1 MLGERKRLVLRA
13 IIDNY
18 IQTAEPV
25 GSRTIARKHD
35 LGVSSA
41 TIRNEMADL
50 EETGYL
56 HQPHVSAGR
65 IPSDKG
71 YRFYVD
77 ALVQPHSFS
86 HAERRRIREEISKGS
101 SGLERITHEAARL
114 LAVLTD
120 SISVV
125 VAPGMD
131 QLVLQHL
138 QMSVLDDSQIL
149 LTLVLHPGIVKN
161 RLIYTEQQYTAEEI
175 SDLSQVLNQ
184 KLKGI
189 TYRELGATILNEIA
203 RNFGEIGKVLVEL
216 LIQGLIEEKGEQ
228 VYASGTTNILNQPEF
243 RNVERAIALLEVL
256 EEKERVLGLLT
267 DTSKLSG
274 VQVVIGHE
282 NMLSS
287 LKDCSLVT
295 CTYYV
300 GSNVVGTLGV
310 IGPTRMDYGRIIS
323 AVGLVSNSLSAL
335 LSEQK

>member
-1 MLGERKRLVLRA
+1 MVLRA

-18 IQTAEPV
+18 IETAEPV

-86 HAERRRIREEISKGS
+86 LTEHLKIREEFTKTKT
-101 SGLERITHEAARL
+101 GLERAINEAARL
-114 LAVLTD
+114 LAFLTD
-120 SISVV
+120 SISLV
-125 VAPGMD
+125 VAPGTD
-131 QLVLQHL
+131 QLVLKHL
-138 QMSVLDDSQIL
+138 QLAWIEGSGIL
-149 LTLVLHPGIVKN
+149 LTVVLHPGVVKN
-161 RLIYTEQQYTAEEI
+161 RLIRTEQQYTPGEI
-175 SDLSQVLNQ
+175 NELSSVLNQ

-189 TYRELGATILNEIA
+189 TYRELSSTIFSEIA
-203 RNFGEIGKVLVEL
+203 RDFGEIGRVLVEL
-216 LIQGLIEEKGEQ
+216 LLQGLVEEKGEQ
-228 VYASGTTNILNQPEF
+228 VYASGTVNILNQPEF
-243 RNVERAIALLEVL
+243 RDVERAIALLEIL
-256 EEKERVLGLLT
+256 EEKERVLSLLST
-267 DTSKLSG
+267 AAGSSG

-282 NMLSS
+282 NMLAS
-287 LKDCSLVT
+287 LQDCSLVT

-300 GSNVVGTLGV
+300 GSDVVGTLGV
-310 IGPTRMDYGRIIS
+310 IGPTRMDYARIMA
-323 AVGLVSNSLSAL
+323 AVTLVSSSLSSFL
-335 LSEQK
+335 TEQG

>member
-1 MLGERKRLVLRA
+1 MVLRA

-18 IQTAEPV
+18 IETAEPV

-86 HAERRRIREEISKGS
+86 VTEHLKIREEFTKTKT
-101 SGLERITHEAARL
+101 GLERAINEAARL
-114 LAVLTD
+114 LAFLTD
-120 SISVV
+120 SISLV
-125 VAPGMD
+125 VAPGTD
-131 QLVLQHL
+131 QLVLKHL
-138 QMSVLDDSQIL
+138 QLAWIEGSGIL
-149 LTLVLHPGIVKN
+149 LTVVLHPGVVKN
-161 RLIYTEQQYTAEEI
+161 RLIRTEQQYTPGEI
-175 SDLSQVLNQ
+175 NELSSVLNQ

-189 TYRELGATILNEIA
+189 TYRELSSTIFSEIA
-203 RNFGEIGKVLVEL
+203 RDFGEIGRVLVEL
-216 LIQGLIEEKGEQ
+216 LLQGLVEEKGEQ
-228 VYASGTTNILNQPEF
+228 VYASGTVNILNQPEF
-243 RNVERAIALLEVL
+243 RDVERAIALLEIL
-256 EEKERVLGLLT
+256 EEKERVLSLLST
-267 DTSKLSG
+267 AAGSSG

-282 NMLSS
+282 NMLAS
-287 LKDCSLVT
+287 LQDCSLVT

-300 GSNVVGTLGV
+300 GSDVVGTLGV
-310 IGPTRMDYGRIIS
+310 IGPTRMDYARIMA
-323 AVGLVSNSLSAL
+323 AVTLVSSSLSSFL
-335 LSEQK
+335 TEQG